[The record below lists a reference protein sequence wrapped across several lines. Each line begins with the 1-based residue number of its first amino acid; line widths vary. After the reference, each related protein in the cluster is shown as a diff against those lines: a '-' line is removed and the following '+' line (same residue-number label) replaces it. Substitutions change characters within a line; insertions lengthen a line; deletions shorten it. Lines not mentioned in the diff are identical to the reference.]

1 MFDIDLMNR
10 PGLQKII
17 SKLHIDANSQKQK
30 IVFEDLDSNE
40 KSANSRVEKSR
51 KDNIQASSFS
61 LIIASI
67 ILSVF
72 FLFGFFKLN
81 EDIKFPAI
89 ISKYLNYFKSTSTPN
104 VDIGK
109 SLIINFLSNP
119 EKIQFLRSIDLD
131 ENLNINI
138 RINEISDLN
147 LKHKEAKFIN
157 IVENKESY
165 NASFFIPINHLISNQ
180 NIDFILNDL
189 LEKYENNSEVFL
201 GSDSNSIYFISNGK
215 VIYQIIEKLIFTSDI
230 NITRDVSGKNFILK
244 YSY

>member
-17 SKLHIDANSQKQK
+17 TKLNIDPNSQKQK
-30 IVFEDLDSNE
+30 IIFENFDSNE
-40 KSANSRVEKSR
+40 KLADSGIEKNKKNNS
-51 KDNIQASSFS
+51 QASSFS
-61 LIIASI
+61 LIMASI

-81 EDIKFPAI
+81 EDIKFPTI
-89 ISKYLNYFKSTSTPN
+89 ISKYLNYFKSTNTPN

-119 EKIQFLRSIDLD
+119 EKIQLLRSIDLD

-138 RINEISDLN
+138 KIDQISDLN
-147 LKHKEAKFIN
+147 LKLEEAKFIS
-157 IVENKESY
+157 IVENKEFY
-165 NASFFIPINHLISNQ
+165 NASFYIPINHLISNH
-180 NIDFILNDL
+180 NIDLILNNL
-189 LEKYENNSEVFL
+189 LDKYEHNSEVVL
-201 GSDSNSIYFISNGK
+201 GRDSNSIYFISNGK